1 MASPGAAAA
10 RRYARALF
18 GLAGEENRLDDVR
31 REMAALAGLFDAS
44 AELRN
49 VLYRPLHP
57 LDERRAALEAVLARL
72 ETSPTVRRFCAFLLQ
87 QRRMHEFPDV
97 VVELERLANEAA
109 GRVEAEITSAGPLG
123 DAQLERLRSALA
135 ARTERDVQLKVA
147 VDPTLLGGVVA
158 KVGDL
163 VFDGSLR
170 TQLAQLRANLMK
182 GR

>member
-1 MASPGAAAA
+1 MAKPGAAAA

-18 GLAGEENRLDDVR
+18 GLASEESRLDDVR
-31 REMAALAGLFDAS
+31 REMAALSGRLDAS
-44 AELRN
+44 PDLRN

-57 LDERRAALEAVLARL
+57 LEERRAALEAVMARL
-72 ETSPTVRRFCAFLLQ
+72 QSSPTVRRFCAFLLQ
-87 QRRMHEFPDV
+87 QRRMQDFPEV
-97 VVELERLANEAA
+97 LVELERLANEAT

-135 ARTERDVQLKVA
+135 ARTGRDVQLEVA

-163 VFDGSLR
+163 IFDGSLR

>member
-1 MASPGAAAA
+1 MPGAAAA

-18 GLAGEENRLDDVR
+18 GLAVEENRLDPVR
-31 REMAALAGLFDAS
+31 REITALAELLEES
-44 AELRN
+44 PELRN
-49 VLYRPLHP
+49 VIYRPLHP
-57 LDERRAALEAVLARL
+57 LKERQAALEAVMARL
-72 ETSPTVRRFCAFLLQ
+72 QAGPTVRRFCAFLLQ
-87 QRRMHEFPDV
+87 QRRMHEFPEV
-97 VVELERLANEAA
+97 RVELERLANEAA

-123 DAQLERLRSALA
+123 DAQLERLRGALA